1 MKTPATTEVMT
12 SVLNS
17 AVFKEGNG
25 AEQAPIT
32 FAEITSARQKCIA
45 KQFSLNEDGSLKK
58 STSASVTA
66 GHMRR
71 VFVSSATEF
80 AQVLTKLRPDQCLT
94 YGVPPHD
101 AKLVTKDEWDALGRP
116 SDCLPRAKEVFAWPE
131 GRGVLMLDYDAPKD
145 GSPPLSR
152 EALVGI
158 TGIAVPGLLSHDCV
172 WLPSTSSLIYTAEG
186 REITGI
192 KGQRL
197 YVTVR
202 DAADIPRAG
211 KAINERL
218 WAQGHGQYEVSK
230 SGSLLERPVFDG
242 SVWQA
247 NHIDFAAG
255 AKCGPGLEQRR
266 GSPLVIVG
274 DALDTKATIP
284 DLTASEQAHARAN
297 KDAAKRA
304 VFALAERVRIE
315 WIESRIDEI
324 VKVNPRLDRS
334 EARKIATRA
343 VETADL
349 TADWQITVRS
359 NDGNVI
365 QTFVREV
372 LSDPEKFDGLLTLD
386 PLEPDYDGGRWV
398 GKLYLSGARPNLH
411 SKAHGGATY
420 RLSRQPQRI
429 EVVKGK
435 ASETVDSLIGV
446 MRGDPSLF
454 DLGSE
459 LVVVDRGA
467 VHPLNADS
475 LRYEAGKIAQFW
487 SWRAR
492 EGAPTESLIDPP
504 SDVCRSVLAMGARR
518 KLKPLIAVVTAPTL
532 RPDGSVLALPGYDTQ
547 TQMLLEPKGAAV
559 TVLESPSRAQADQ
572 ALNVLWQPFK
582 NFPFVTALDR
592 SVHLAALLTAVIR
605 PVLGT
610 SPAFAY
616 DAPVQGSG
624 KSLLARCVGI
634 LAQGE
639 DPSVWPHTAG
649 RDDEEVRKR
658 LFTALRSGARA
669 IVWDNV
675 TGVFDSAALAAAL
688 TSPSLSDR
696 ILGSSQS
703 TTVPNRALTVLTGN
717 NLTLAGDMARRVL
730 VARIDP
736 ETDKPFAR
744 SFDLDPAT
752 FVLLHRQQLVAAAL
766 TLIRAQLMHG
776 CVRPGPGAM
785 ASFEQWDKFV
795 RQTIIFCGELA
806 PGEFGDVMD
815 AVELNQLAD
824 PEQQALADLLR
835 ALKGEFGVKTFQA
848 SDVVQRIGS
857 VGAPRAL
864 QDAIEQFLP
873 PQGRLT
879 TKTVGRLLKYRMG
892 RVCDGLR
899 LVSVSATR
907 DGRVWRVSEHV

>member
-1 MKTPATTEVMT
+1 MKTPATTEAMT
-12 SVLNS
+12 SALDS
-17 AVFKEGNG
+17 TDSTDTPAWQ
-25 AEQAPIT
+25 QAPIT
-32 FAEITSARQKCIA
+32 FAEITSEGQKCIA
-45 KQFSLNEDGSLKK
+45 KQFSLNEDGTLNKC
-58 STSASVTA
+58 TSASVTA
-66 GHMRR
+66 GNMRR
-71 VFVSSATEF
+71 VAVGSATEF
-80 AQVLTKLRPDQCLT
+80 AQVLAKLRPDQCLT

-116 SDCLPRAKEVFAWPE
+116 SDHLPRAQELFTWPE
-131 GRGVLMLDYDAPKD
+131 GGGILMLDYDAPKD
-145 GSPPLSR
+145 ASDPLSS
-152 EALVGI
+152 EDLL
-158 TGIAVPGLLSHDCV
+158 GIAEVAVPNLFSHDCV
-172 WLPSTSSLIYTAEG
+172 WWPSTSSMIYTTDG
-186 REITGI
+186 RQISGV

-197 YVTVR
+197 YVMVKN
-202 DAADIPRAG
+202 AEDIPRAG
-211 KAINERL
+211 HALNERL
-218 WAQGHGQYEVSK
+218 WANGKGRYEVSK

-242 SVWQA
+242 SVWQT
-247 NHIDFAAG
+247 NRIDFAAG

-266 GSPLVIVG
+266 GAPLVFVG
-274 DALDTKATIP
+274 DALDTKAAIP
-284 DLTASEQAHARAN
+284 DLTASEQTRARAN
-297 KDAAKRA
+297 KDTAKRA
-304 VFALAERVRIE
+304 IFALAERMRLE
-315 WIESRIDEI
+315 WIESRTDEI

-334 EARKIATRA
+334 EARMVATRA
-343 VETADL
+343 AEGADL
-349 TADWQITVRS
+349 TASWRITV
-359 NDGNVI
+359 
-365 QTFVREV
+365 QTKAGCAEQVSV
-372 LSDPEKFDGLLTLD
+372 LEILSEPERFDGLLTLD

-435 ASETVDSLIGV
+435 AAETVDSLIGV
-446 MRGDPSLF
+446 LRRDPSVF

-487 SWRAR
+487 ARRVR
-492 EGAPTESLIDPP
+492 EGDVVESLLDPP
-504 SDVCRSVLAMGARR
+504 PDVCRSVLAMGARR

-532 RPDGSVLALPGYDTQ
+532 RSDGSVLALPGYDTQ
-547 TQMLLEPKGAAV
+547 TQMLLEPKGGNV
-559 TVLESPSRAQADQ
+559 TILESPTRTQAAQALD
-572 ALNVLWQPFK
+572 VLWQPFK
-582 NFPFVTALDR
+582 EFPFVTALDR

-605 PVLGT
+605 SMLGT
-610 SPAFAY
+610 APAFAY

-649 RDDEEVRKR
+649 RDDEEIRKR

-752 FVLLHRQQLVAAAL
+752 YVLLHRQQLVAAAL
-766 TLIRAQLMHG
+766 TLIRAQLTHG
-776 CVRPGPGAM
+776 CTRPGAGAM

-795 RQTIIFCGELA
+795 RQTIIFCDELA

-815 AVELNQLAD
+815 AVELNQIAD

-835 ALKGEFGVKTFQA
+835 ALQAEFGAKPFQT
-848 SDVVQRIGS
+848 SDVMQRIGS
-857 VGAPRAL
+857 GFSPNAL
-864 QDAIEQFLP
+864 REALELFLS

-879 TKTVGRLLKYRMG
+879 TKTVGRLLKSRMG

-899 LVSVSATR
+899 LISFTATR

>member
-1 MKTPATTEVMT
+1 MKTPATTEAMT
-12 SVLNS
+12 SVLNNANS
-17 AVFKEGNG
+17 KEGNST
-25 AEQAPIT
+25 EQALIT
-32 FAEITSARQKCIA
+32 FAEITSDCQKCIA
-45 KQFSLNEDGSLKK
+45 KQFSLNDDGTLNKR
-58 STSASVTA
+58 TSASLTA
-66 GHMRR
+66 GHMHR
-71 VFVSSATEF
+71 VAVASATEF

-101 AKLVTKDEWDALGRP
+101 AKLVTKEEWDALGRP
-116 SDCLPRAKEVFAWPE
+116 SDCLPRSKEVFTWPD

-145 GSPPLSR
+145 GSSPLNFEALSR
-152 EALVGI
+152 AAEV
-158 TGIAVPGLLSHDCV
+158 AVPDLLSHGSV
-172 WLPSTSSLIYTAEG
+172 WWPSTSSLIYTTAG

-202 DAADIPRAG
+202 NAADIPRAG

-218 WAQGHGQYEVSK
+218 WAQGHGRYEVSK

-255 AKCGPGLEQRR
+255 AKCDPGLEQRR
-266 GSPLVIVG
+266 GSPLVFEG
-274 DALDTKATIP
+274 EALDTKAAIP
-284 DLTASEQAHARAN
+284 DLTASEQARARAN

-304 VFALAERVRIE
+304 VFALAERVRLE
-315 WIESRIDEI
+315 WIESRTDEI
-324 VKVNPRLDRS
+324 VKANLRIDRS
-334 EARKIATRA
+334 EARKIAARA

-359 NDGNVI
+359 DDGNVI
-365 QTFVREV
+365 QTTVREV
-372 LSDPEKFDGLLTLD
+372 LLDPERFEGLLTLD

-398 GKLYLSGARPNLH
+398 GKFYLSGARPNLH
-411 SKAHGGATY
+411 SKAHGGSTY
-420 RLSRQPQRI
+420 RLSRQPQRV

-435 ASETVDSLIGV
+435 ASETVDSLIGAL
-446 MRGDPSLF
+446 RGDPSVF

-459 LVVVDRGA
+459 LVVVDRGV
-467 VHPLNADS
+467 VHPLSADS

-487 SWRAR
+487 SWRPR
-492 EGAPTESLIDPP
+492 EGGPTESLLDPP
-504 SDVCRSVLAMGARR
+504 PDVCRSILAMGARR

-532 RPDGSVLALPGYDTQ
+532 RPDGSVLALPGYDTR
-547 TQMLLEPKGAAV
+547 TQMLLEPKGAAEAV
-559 TVLESPSRAQADQ
+559 FESPTRSQAAQALD
-572 ALNVLWQPFK
+572 VLWRPFRD
-582 NFPFVTALDR
+582 FPFVTALDR
-592 SVHLAALLTAVIR
+592 SVHIAALLTAVIR

-610 SPAFAY
+610 APAFAY

-624 KSLLARCVGI
+624 KSLLARCIGI
-634 LAQGE
+634 LAQGD

-744 SFDLDPAT
+744 SFDLDPALFT
-752 FVLLHRQQLVAAAL
+752 LLNRQQLVAAAL
-766 TLIRAQLMHG
+766 TLIRAQLTHG
-776 CVRPGPGAM
+776 CARPGLGSM

-795 RQTIIFCGELA
+795 RQTVIFCGELA

-824 PEQQALADLLR
+824 PEQQALSDLLR
-835 ALKGEFGVKTFQA
+835 ALQTEFGAKTFMA
-848 SDVVQRIGS
+848 SDVAQRIGQS
-857 VGAPRAL
+857 FPSNAL
-864 QDAIEQFLP
+864 REALEQFLP
-873 PQGRLT
+873 PLGRLSA
-879 TKTVGRLLKYRMG
+879 KTVGRLLKYRMD